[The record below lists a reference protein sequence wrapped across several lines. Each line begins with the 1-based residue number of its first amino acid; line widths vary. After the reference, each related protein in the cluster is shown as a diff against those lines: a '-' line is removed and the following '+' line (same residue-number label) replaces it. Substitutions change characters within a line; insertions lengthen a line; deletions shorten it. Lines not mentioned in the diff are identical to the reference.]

1 VQLAGMKIRRP
12 DASERASAGDS
23 VPSRRGGSQFSLAFW
38 TESGVDSVINTNC
51 CLISVT
57 TLLLLALFVFTKYN
71 DYRISIDQLLEPG
84 NIVQMI
90 AESLLI
96 QVPEH
101 HRDPGW
107 LEENADLLYE
117 ALDQAL
123 QNNESVGEAV
133 DSLLT
138 IFPQL
143 LGREDL
149 RRWAR
154 LIQLAY
160 NRVRGESPADV
171 PDQVSV
177 GIYVLNRREKK
188 PIKTKRRRRQ
198 QRIHPHEMFEMYLSL
213 LMTQY
218 YYQSE
223 ALTPERITG
232 ALEFGRTVNDPFL
245 YHKLYQTL
253 AFIYNQRGEFHRALD
268 HARLAF
274 SYWSQQ
280 DHPVETG
287 LTAFAMGSAFQG
299 KQEFVQAREWLQTAA
314 DIFSRIDYP
323 AQYGLVALETACLYL
338 WTEEYEAAI
347 QWAEIAL
354 REFQAINQT
363 YHTGLA
369 YHWLGVAQGYLERYD
384 EALENLDRSA
394 EIWQELDNRPQF
406 LHQEHSRAYIE
417 ARMGKTAESL
427 ERLHRTLDESETLPD
442 SPWKSYRIERLQKLI
457 RAIENGED
465 LTALSAAN

>member
-1 VQLAGMKIRRP
+1 MLFI
-12 DASERASAGDS
+12 
-23 VPSRRGGSQFSLAFW
+23 
-38 TESGVDSVINTNC
+38 T
-51 CLISVT
+51 T
-57 TLLLLALFVFTKYN
+57 TLLFALIVFTKYN
-71 DYRISIDQLLEPG
+71 DYRISTADLVELR
-84 NIVQMI
+84 NKVQMI
-90 AESLLI
+90 AENLLV
-96 QVPEH
+96 QVPTH
-101 HRDPGW
+101 YRDPGW
-107 LEENADLLYE
+107 IEENADLLYE
-117 ALDQAL
+117 TIDQAL
-123 QNNESVGEAV
+123 QNSQSVGQAV
-133 DSLLT
+133 DCLLT

-154 LIQLAY
+154 LIQMAY
-160 NRVRGESPADV
+160 KSVRGESPSDV
-171 PDQVSV
+171 PDQVSIGV
-177 GIYVLNRREKK
+177 YVLNRREKK

-218 YYQSE
+218 YHQSE

-253 AFIYNQRGEFHRALD
+253 AFIYNQRGEFDRALD

-274 SYWSQQ
+274 TYWGQQ
-280 DHPVETG
+280 DHPVETA

-299 KQEFVQAREWLQTAA
+299 KQEFAQAREWLETAA
-314 DIFSRIDYP
+314 DIFARSDYP

-354 REFQAINQT
+354 REFQAIERVF
-363 YHTGLA
+363 HVGLA
-369 YHWLGVAQGYLERYD
+369 YHWLGVAQGYLGRYD
-384 EALENLDRSA
+384 EALDNLDRSA
-394 EIWQELDNRPQF
+394 EIWLELDNRPQF

-417 ARMGKTAESL
+417 ARMGQTDKAL
-427 ERLHRTLDESETLPD
+427 ERLHRTLEESQTLPD
-442 SPWKSYRIERLQKLI
+442 SAWKSYRIERLQKLI
-457 RAIENGED
+457 QIIENGED
-465 LTALSAAN
+465 LAALSAVN